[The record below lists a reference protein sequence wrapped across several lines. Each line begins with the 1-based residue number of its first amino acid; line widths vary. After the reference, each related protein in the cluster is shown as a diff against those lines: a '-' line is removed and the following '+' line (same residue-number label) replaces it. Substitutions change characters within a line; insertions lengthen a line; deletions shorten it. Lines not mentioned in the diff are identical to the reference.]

1 MHVKL
6 LAAAAIGAAL
16 TLAAM
21 PAQAQDWRGADRGSF
36 RFDGHRDGSRF
47 DGRRDGSRFACR
59 DGDRRDMRDVRRDR
73 ERDFRCFS
81 DGFAYADGDW
91 ALYNNRTWEPDS
103 YNDWW
108 NDRPDRA
115 FPRWVL
121 EQHARGT
128 CEPDR
133 MWWSGSGW
141 HC

>member
-1 MHVKL
+1 MDAKL
-6 LAAAAIGAAL
+6 LAAAVLGAAVAFS
-16 TLAAM
+16 AA
-21 PAQAQDWRGADRGSF
+21 PIQAQQFGGVPFSHARPGLRGEPPA
-36 RFDGHRDGSRF
+36 
-47 DGRRDGSRFACR
+47 RRDFACG
-59 DGDRRDMRDVRRDR
+59 DVDRRHMRGDVRRDAR
-73 ERDFRCFS
+73 FGCRFG

-91 ALYNNRTWEPDS
+91 ALYNNRAFASDS

-115 FPRWVL
+115 FPRWVQ